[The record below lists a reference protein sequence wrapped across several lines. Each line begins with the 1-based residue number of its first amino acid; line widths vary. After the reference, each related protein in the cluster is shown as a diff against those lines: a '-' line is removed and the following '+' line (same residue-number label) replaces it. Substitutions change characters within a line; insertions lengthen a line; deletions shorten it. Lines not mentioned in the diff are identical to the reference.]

1 MKNAFTKLSLV
12 TIVFVA
18 ILIVDLLALPNKVNN
33 YTCSMPDDIRKTVL
47 IDSDND
53 GVYDTYEVEWCEDN
67 EVNDYPIQATI
78 GVDQVCIFDE
88 WLNTT
93 AKKNKKKKIFE
104 EIYTNKYTGID
115 MYKFEKLEGID
126 TVYFKAIAP
135 PRKSN
140 DMTDAAGIFEV
151 LPNPAK
157 SDVRIYFSLSSSN
170 QVVINLFNSE
180 GVKVV
185 NLIDENKPKGDFD
198 LRINT
203 SNLPSGVYFVQGMIG
218 HTAISKKLSIIK

>member
-12 TIVFVA
+12 TIIFVA
-18 ILIVDLLALPNKVNN
+18 VLIVDLFALPNKVNN
-33 YTCSMPDDIRKTVL
+33 YTCSMPDDIRRTIL
-47 IDSDND
+47 IDSDNN
-53 GVYDTYEVEWCEDN
+53 GVYDVYEVEWCEDS

-78 GVDQVCIFDE
+78 GVDQVCIFDD
-88 WLNTT
+88 WMNSTT
-93 AKKNKKKKIFE
+93 RKNKKKKVFA
-104 EIYTNKYTGID
+104 EIYTNRYTGID
-115 MYKFEKLEGID
+115 MYKFEKYEGID
-126 TVYFKAIAP
+126 TVYFTPIL
-135 PRKSN
+135 PRKS
-140 DMTDAAGIFEV
+140 DDLTDAAGTFEV

-157 SDVRIYFSLSSSN
+157 SDVRVYFSLSSSN

-185 NLIDENKPKGDFD
+185 NLIDENKPKGEFD